1 MSKDEKNFRL
11 KVFEK
16 ASYCRHFEEQVI
28 KNIKSK
34 NINIPTYVSAGQE
47 FIASTIATICEMLKI
62 KPLLFGQHRCHS
74 IYLAFGGDKKKL
86 VDELLGRPSGC
97 TKGMGGSASIHSK
110 DINMFGHDG
119 LMGSNGPVGVG
130 ACFATN
136 KPTIIF
142 LGDAAAEEDYVL
154 GGLGWAST
162 KKLPLL
168 TIIEDNNLSI
178 LTEKKVRR
186 NWEMEDVAKSF
197 KMESFAVEDNPLA
210 LLKCSKIFFKKTC
223 LLNVKTHRIY
233 WHAGAGKD
241 SEDTFDRYAQ
251 EKKELGEAAEK
262 YDKKIQKEMEDLWKN
277 QIEKQ

>member
-74 IYLAFGGDKKKL
+74 IYLAFGVDKKKL

-277 QIEKQ
+277 QLEKQ

>member
-1 MSKDEKNFRL
+1 MSKDDQNFRL
-11 KVFEK
+11 KVFKK

-47 FIASTIATICEMLKI
+47 FIASTIATICEMIKV

-130 ACFATN
+130 ACFSTG

-162 KKLPLL
+162 KNLPLL
-168 TIIEDNNLSI
+168 TVIEDNNLSI

-186 NWEMEDVAKSF
+186 NWEIADVAKSF
-197 KMESFAVEDNPLA
+197 KMEGYTLDDNPLD
-210 LLKCSKIFFKKTC
+210 LLKYSKNIFKKTC
-223 LLNVKTHRIY
+223 LLNIKTHRIY

-241 SEDTFDRYAQ
+241 SEDTFDRYDY
-251 EKKELGEAAEK
+251 EKKQLGEPAIQF
-262 YDKKIQKEMEDLWKN
+262 DKTIKKEMEDLWKK
-277 QIEKQ
+277 QLEKQ